1 MPVLVSDP
9 LPIELRTLLE
19 RRRAIGADR
28 HDEMWQ
34 GVLHMAPAPQ
44 RRHAEVQAQLLARLD
59 SPARAAGL
67 RSLGEF
73 NLGGP
78 DDYRV
83 PDAGLVPPGG
93 DALYLD
99 TATLVVE
106 ILSPHDATWEKLP
119 FYAAHRVDELL
130 IVDPLSHMMRWLALT
145 KARAY
150 EPIERSNWIEL
161 GPSELAAQI
170 DWPPAEALS

>member
-1 MPVLVSDP
+1 MPVLVYDP
-9 LPIELRTLLE
+9 LPIELETLLE

-44 RRHAEVQAQLLARLD
+44 RSHAEIQAQLLVRLD
-59 SPARAAGL
+59 APARAADL

-83 PDAGLVPPGG
+83 PDAGLLTPGG

-106 ILSPHDATWEKLP
+106 ILSPDDGTWEKLP

-130 IVDPLSHMMRWLALT
+130 IVDPLTHVVQRLALT
-145 KARAY
+145 QGGLY
-150 EPIERSNWIEL
+150 EPIERSNRIEL
-161 GPSELAAQI
+161 SPADLAAQI
-170 DWPPAEALS
+170 DLPPAEA